1 MMMDPSMGAMPTAVM
16 PPAPTAAQLNAA
28 PPEQQRI
35 MLGEA
40 LYPLVESIERDHA
53 AKVTGMLLEMEKAE
67 VLNLLESPEA
77 LSSRVQEAMEVLRQ
91 ASSS

>member
-1 MMMDPSMGAMPTAVM
+1 MGGGAMPAPAL

-40 LYPLVESIERDHA
+40 LYPLVESLERDHA
-53 AKVTGMLLEMEKAE
+53 AKITGMLLEMDRAE

-77 LSSRVQEAMEVLRQ
+77 LGSRVQEAMEVLRQ
-91 ASSS
+91 AAA